1 MPRDQLQLFDADSGP
16 EVAEPKTV
24 RSALRVSAL
33 SPIAREIIGVGEF
46 QDIVSKV
53 PV

>member
-16 EVAEPKTV
+16 EVAESKTV